1 MGRHIVPIRSGK
13 SGGQIPSTIKI
24 DNDNDKKELEKII
37 ENKEA
42 NNKLID
48 KVKSINIKPKKK
60 KYVNLE
66 I

>member
-1 MGRHIVPIRSGK
+1 MGRRIIPIRSR
-13 SGGQIPSTIKI
+13 GGTVLPDSIKV
-24 DNDNDKKELEKII
+24 DNDNDKRELEKVIQ
-37 ENKEA
+37 NKEA

-48 KVKSINIKPKKK
+48 KVKQINIKPKKK